1 MLNADMKRKT
11 IAFEKPP
18 SDKVTFGGFIL
29 LCIFKNSYIVLEL
42 NLFFVYRGNKLIN
55 T

>member
-11 IAFEKPP
+11 IAFEKRP

-29 LCIFKNSYIVLEL
+29 LCIFKNSYIVLETCF
-42 NLFFVYRGNKLIN
+42 LFTVVTN
-55 T
+55 